1 MDKLDVFNK
10 DALKLLHQNK
20 FLSQLIKLELTN
32 LHIQDIHVPDDFLNS
47 QINKL
52 WKNLN
57 VSNEEEFDKWLISKK
72 FEKCFVLGKL
82 TEEFR
87 INKFADE
94 QYSKKVDAYFI
105 KRKEHFDQSVY
116 SLLRIKDPNKAKEL
130 YFRILEGESDFG
142 EIAKS
147 FSEGP
152 EKLTRGIIGPL
163 PLLQAH
169 PLVAKLLRS
178 SKPGELRKPI
188 IVDGWSI
195 IVRLEE
201 LQPAKLDQEMRIRLA
216 RELFENWIEEQA
228 SSKIDE
234 LLSKID

>member
-1 MDKLDVFNK
+1 MEKFNVFNK

-20 FLSQLIKLELTN
+20 LLSQIVKSEITTQVIEN
-32 LHIQDIHVPDDFLNS
+32 VDVPEDYLKS
-47 QINKL
+47 QVNKL
-52 WKNLN
+52 WNNLKIKT
-57 VSNEEEFDKWLISKK
+57 EEEFDTWLISKK
-72 FEKCFVLGKL
+72 FEKNFVVRKL

-87 INKFADE
+87 IKKLAEENYAR
-94 QYSKKVDAYFI
+94 KVDAHFI
-105 KRKEHFDQSVY
+105 KRKEQLDQTVY
-116 SLLRIKDPNKAKEL
+116 SLLRLKDSNKAREL
-130 YFRILEGESDFG
+130 YFRILEGESDFS
-142 EIAKS
+142 EIAKT

-169 PLVAKLLRS
+169 PLVAELLRS

-188 IVDGWSI
+188 IVDGWSLV
-195 IVRLEE
+195 VRLEE
-201 LQPAKLDQEMRIRLA
+201 FQPAKLDQEMRIRLA

-228 SSKIDE
+228 SSKIEE